1 MQKSLVINPDP
12 DWENKFGPALFLSP
26 EKTYQ
31 KSCSE
36 RRAYRGH
43 IMENRKHLFRIGG
56 IGVILVMTIFL
67 MNPGTIEAQEQC
79 KLVTISG
86 QAFPEVT
93 ITI

>member
-1 MQKSLVINPDP
+1 
-12 DWENKFGPALFLSP
+12 
-26 EKTYQ
+26 
-31 KSCSE
+31 
-36 RRAYRGH
+36 
-43 IMENRKHLFRIGG
+43 MENRKHLFRIGG

-86 QAFPEVT
+86 PAFPEVT